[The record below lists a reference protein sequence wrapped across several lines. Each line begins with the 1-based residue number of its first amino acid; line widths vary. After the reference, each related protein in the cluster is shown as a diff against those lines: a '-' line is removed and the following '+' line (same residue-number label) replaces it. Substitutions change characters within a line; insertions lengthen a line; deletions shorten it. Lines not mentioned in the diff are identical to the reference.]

1 MKRTSTFRSILCAL
15 GVAAALTVVPPV
27 AANAAD
33 SGDISS
39 DGIIEITPGATEE
52 QIDQQVSE
60 TLHELVGQQTP
71 EEISALAELPNTTF
85 LADPDVPGYLAAV
98 NTAPQATSFKL
109 SWLSPGCGTSGKDTS
124 MCLTNAKNTQFG
136 YVGTGTLNVSISS
149 VKDVKA
155 GSRVGSATTSA
166 GNIYVLKA
174 WQAVEFRKVAKVVK
188 ITRG

>member
-1 MKRTSTFRSILCAL
+1 MKRTSMFRSIVCSL
-15 GVAAALTVVPPV
+15 GLAAVLTVVTPIG
-27 AANAAD
+27 ANAAD
-33 SGDISS
+33 SGATDT
-39 DGIIEITPGATEE
+39 DGMIEISPGATEE
-52 QIDQQVSE
+52 QVEQQVSE

-71 EEISALAELPNTTF
+71 EEIAALAELPNTTF

-98 NTAPQATSFKL
+98 NTAPQATTFKL

-124 MCLTNAKNTQFG
+124 MCLTSTKNTKFG
-136 YVGTGTLNVSISS
+136 YVGTGTLNVNISS

-174 WQAVEFRKVAKVVK
+174 WQAVEFRNAAKVVK
-188 ITRG
+188 LTRG